1 MISMSGNLE
10 IGDSREYQRGRKEFG
25 TDPID
30 RLSLFRGY
38 FKLRIP
44 YSNFHENLR
53 VGKIY
58 ATPIAVYFGDF
69 RDGDTE

>member
-1 MISMSGNLE
+1 MISMSENLE
-10 IGDSREYQRGRKEFG
+10 IGDSREYQRGR
-25 TDPID
+25 ID

-44 YSNFHENLR
+44 YSNFHKNLR

-69 RDGDTE
+69 RDGGTE

>member
-10 IGDSREYQRGRKEFG
+10 IGRILRRSERVWNGS
-25 TDPID
+25 D
-30 RLSLFRGY
+30 RSFRSLFRGY